1 MSKDLIYSIA
11 KENHSESALKQILT
25 SHPEIKFVSAVGVD
39 LSGNNTDEKIPI
51 KVFLNDIDA
60 FLKGAVQTDG
70 SSIVLPGIATLD
82 NAKVDMLPD
91 TDVNWYVDYNKDNID
106 EETGKPVGTLRIPC
120 FLYHNNETV
129 DSRYILKHSIEYLK
143 SNLFD
148 LFQKHPES
156 LSSFGIKYEDIDDV
170 VGTCATE
177 LEFWVN
183 TPNNKTEVEAL
194 STSQVLKEQ
203 YWART
208 KGAVKTSLEQSLT
221 TMDIYGLEPEMGHKE
236 VGGIQAK
243 VDKDGNYQ
251 IMEQLE
257 IDWKY
262 STAVQAVDNE
272 AFVKNIIEETFKEN
286 GLNVTFLAKPVDG
299 IAGSGEHTHIGIALK
314 LKNGKRINLFSSTK
328 NHFLSTFGYA
338 SIMGILKNY
347 EVINPFVSSTTDSLR
362 RLKPGFEAPVC
373 IVTSIGRSVEVPS
386 RNRSVLIGVVRELQ
400 SPLATRFEL
409 RAPNPG
415 TNTYIAVGALYMA
428 MLDGIK
434 YALENGKTEDDLLAE
449 LSKKQGDTAD
459 YLEKDRAYRSEIDVF
474 EEYTDEQ
481 REDLYGKA
489 PATVYENL
497 SALEEY
503 PEKKAVL
510 TNGGILKDKFIESFK
525 EAFLEKWTVEIEHR
539 ILNQYSDEIR
549 NFKQLHHSDKALDI
563 DLANWAKV
571 NELRYALLKN
581 SYSQKSLFTQIKE
594 AVESKEYAKASDLQV
609 IIEKKIAE
617 LRQSYSTYKKNLLDL

>member
-1 MSKDLIYSIA
+1 MSKDLVYTIPDNKHSKKDL
-11 KENHSESALKQILT
+11 KEILT

-51 KVFLNDIDA
+51 KIFLDDIEG
-60 FLKGAVQTDG
+60 FLKGSVQTDG

-82 NAKVDMLPD
+82 DAKVDMFPD

-106 EETGKPVGTLRIPC
+106 PGTGKPVGTLRIPC
-120 FLYHNNETV
+120 FLYHSSAAV
-129 DSRYILKHSIEYLK
+129 DSRYVLKHSIEYLK
-143 SNLFD
+143 SNLLD
-148 LFQKHPES
+148 LFKQYPGS
-156 LSSFGIKYEDIDDV
+156 LSSFGIKYDDIEDV

-208 KGAVKTSLEQSLT
+208 KGAVKTALEQSLLV
-221 TMDIYGLEPEMGHKE
+221 MDLYGLEPEMGHKE

-243 VDKDGNYQ
+243 VDENGDYQ

-262 STAVQAVDNE
+262 STAVQAIDNE
-272 AFVKNIIEETFKEN
+272 AFIKNIIEETFKEN
-286 GLNVTFLAKPVDG
+286 GLNVTFKAKPVEG
-299 IAGSGEHTHIGIALK
+299 IAGNGEHTHIGIALK
-314 LKNGKRINLFSSTK
+314 LKEGKRINLFSSK
-328 NHFLSTFGYA
+328 KSFLSIFGYA

-347 EVINPFVSSTTDSLR
+347 EVLNPFVSSTTDALR

-386 RNRSVLIGVVRELQ
+386 RNRSVLLGVVRELQ

-415 TNTYIAVGALYMA
+415 TNTYLAVGAIYVA
-428 MLDGIK
+428 MVDGIA
-434 YALENGKTEDDLLAE
+434 YAVKNGKTEDDLLAE
-449 LSKKQGDTAD
+449 LSKKYGDDAD

-474 EEYTDEQ
+474 ESYTDEE
-481 REDLYGKA
+481 REKLYGKA
-489 PATVYENL
+489 PATVYDNL
-497 SALEEY
+497 SAFEKY
-503 PEKKAVL
+503 PEKTAVL
-510 TNGGILKDKFIESFK
+510 TGSGILKDKYIESFK
-525 EAFLEKWTVEIEHR
+525 EAFLEKWIVELNHR
-539 ILNQYSDEIR
+539 IINQYTEEIR
-549 NFKQLHHSDKALDI
+549 GFKLLHCSGKALDI
-563 DLANWAKV
+563 DVATWMKIDA
-571 NELRYALLKN
+571 LRHDLIKD
-581 SYSQKSLFTQIKE
+581 SYTKKSLFTKIKE
-594 AVESKEYAKASDLQV
+594 ATEKEDYAEVSKLQ
-609 IIEKKIAE
+609 IEIENNIAE
-617 LRQSYSTYKKNLLDL
+617 LRALYSDYKKNLLDI